1 VRPSGPIGGLDAQ
14 LRRATDWFDD
24 RILTPRR
31 RTVLLSLIG
40 GLGLLLAL
48 VGVFGMTAYA
58 VARRTA
64 EIGVRIAFGAAPLQ
78 VVQTILRDS
87 AAPILIGT
95 LVGLG
100 GAAAGTRIIQ
110 SFLFETEPTDPATF
124 AVVALLLVGTGGLA
138 ALVPALRAARI
149 DPAMTLRTD

>member
-1 VRPSGPIGGLDAQ
+1 MPDATSRFSRLVRFSP
-14 LRRATDWFDD
+14 
-24 RILTPRR
+24 
-31 RTVLLSLIG
+31 
-40 GLGLLLAL
+40 
-48 VGVFGMTAYA
+48 
-58 VARRTA
+58 
-64 EIGVRIAFGAAPLQ
+64 
-78 VVQTILRDS
+78 